1 MYTLHTLM
9 NVTNNNKLI
18 KLTNSCEHIGSSM
31 INEDDTDGALNLY
44 FC

>member
-9 NVTNNNKLI
+9 NVTNIKKLI
-18 KLTNSCEHIGSSM
+18 KLTNFCEHIGS
-31 INEDDTDGALNLY
+31 ILILEDETDGALNLY